1 LLSLEGVD
9 AGYGGLQ
16 ILSGLSLEV
25 GEGEVVALIGAN
37 GAGKTTTLR
46 AISGVLKPTAG
57 TISFDGERI
66 DGKGS
71 HTIVSAGIV
80 QVPEGRELFSSLTV
94 DENLKMGAITQP
106 RSSIAESRA
115 MVEEMF
121 PILAE
126 RRGQVAGTLSGGQ
139 QQMLAIGRALMAKPR
154 LLMLDEPSLG
164 LAPLLVQQVF
174 DTVRTV
180 TESGVTVLIVEQ
192 NAAQVLALADR
203 AYVMESGEVVMEG
216 AGVEMLKDERV
227 RSAYLGM

>member
-57 TISFDGERI
+57 AISFDGERI